1 MLSIPS
7 GLQSSAAGRSR
18 VASTYVATVS
28 PNAVATAGA
37 NAGSTA
43 DTTAAAT
50 NQGHLQIL

>member
-1 MLSIPS
+1 MLSVPS
-7 GLQSSAAGRSR
+7 GLQSSAAGRSG

-28 PNAVATAGA
+28 TNAVATAGA
-37 NAGSTA
+37 TA